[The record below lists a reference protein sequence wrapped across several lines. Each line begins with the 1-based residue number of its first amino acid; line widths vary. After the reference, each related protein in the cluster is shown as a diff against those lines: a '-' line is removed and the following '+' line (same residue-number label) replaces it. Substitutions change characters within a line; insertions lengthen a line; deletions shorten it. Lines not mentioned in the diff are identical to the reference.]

1 MGKKKVMLCMGTRPE
16 IIKMAPLHRA
26 LHTIGMETVVFHTGQ
41 HREIAMSL
49 YRLFGITPTVQVDA
63 LERKGGSLAELGA
76 ALLEQSH
83 HAIAA
88 QKPDIVLVHGD
99 TSSALYAA
107 LAAFYLEVSIGHV
120 EAGLRTNDPYDPF
133 PEEINRQLIA
143 RVARWHFAPT
153 QGARDSLH
161 AEGIKA
167 SAIHRVGNTAV
178 DAALDVAQRTETN
191 PALVE
196 WPAALQG
203 LALSL
208 PGRKLI
214 LVTAHRRENWGRGI
228 DEIAQAASALVD
240 LEPDTIVVWPV
251 HPNPQVRDTVHAGT
265 AAARQRHPQRLL
277 LSEPLDY
284 ACLVAMLKRSWLV
297 MTDSGGIQEEAA
309 AFGTPVLVLRDTT
322 ERPEL
327 IAQGGGVIVG
337 TDPQAILGAARPLLR
352 AAESR
357 ATMVAKRNP
366 FGDGLAARRIASIL
380 DSSDVHDPGH
390 TRPAELED
398 Y

>member
-1 MGKKKVMLCMGTRPE
+1 MGKKVMLCMGTRPE
-16 IIKMAPLHRA
+16 IIKMAPVHRA
-26 LHTIGMETVVFHTGQ
+26 LRAIGMEAVVFHTGQ
-41 HREIAMSL
+41 HRELAMSL
-49 YRLFGITPTVQVDA
+49 YRLFDITPAVQVDA

-76 ALLEQSH
+76 ALMEQSH

-143 RVARWHFAPT
+143 RLARWHFAPT

-161 AEGIKA
+161 AEGIA
-167 SAIHRVGNTAV
+167 AGAIHKVGNTAV
-178 DAALDVAQRTETN
+178 DAALDVAYRTEAD
-191 PALVE
+191 PSIAE
-196 WPAALQG
+196 WPAG
-203 LALSL
+203 LRDLSL
-208 PGRKLI
+208 HAPGRKLI
-214 LVTAHRRENWGRGI
+214 LITAHRRENWGRGI
-228 DEIAQAASALVD
+228 ADIAQAVAALVD
-240 LEPDTIVVWPV
+240 LEPEVIVVWPV
-251 HPNPQVRDTVHAGT
+251 HPNPQVRDAVHAGT
-265 AAARQRHPQRLL
+265 AAARQRHPQRLI

-309 AFGTPVLVLRDTT
+309 AFGTPVLVLRETT

-337 TDPQAILGAARPLLR
+337 TDPQTILGAARPLLR

-357 ATMVAKRNP
+357 AAMVVKRNP
-366 FGDGLAARRIASIL
+366 FGDGSAARRIASIL

>member
-1 MGKKKVMLCMGTRPE
+1 MRKKVMLCMGTRPE
-16 IIKMAPLHRA
+16 IIKMAPVHRA
-26 LHTIGMETVVFHTGQ
+26 LRAIGLEPIVFHTGQ

-49 YRLFGITPTVQVDA
+49 YRLFGITPAVQVNE

-83 HAIAA
+83 HAIEA

-120 EAGLRTNDPYDPF
+120 EAGLRTNDPYNPF

-161 AEGIKA
+161 AEGIA
-167 SAIHRVGNTAV
+167 PSAIHRVGNTAV
-178 DAALDVAQRTETN
+178 DAALEVAHRVEAN
-191 PALVE
+191 PGLVE
-196 WPAALQG
+196 WPAALQE
-203 LALSL
+203 LALSA

-228 DEIAQAASALVD
+228 AEIALAVAALVD
-240 LEPDTIVVWPV
+240 LEPDVIVVWPV
-251 HPNPQVRDTVHAGT
+251 HPNPQVRDAVHSGT
-265 AAARQRHPQRLL
+265 AAARQRHPGRLL
-277 LSEPLDY
+277 LSDPLDY

-309 AFGTPVLVLRDTT
+309 AFGTPVLVLRETT

-327 IAQGGGVIVG
+327 IEHGGGVVVG
-337 TDPQAILGAARPLLR
+337 TDPQVILAAARPLLS

-366 FGDGLAARRIASIL
+366 FGDGSAARRIASIL
-380 DSSDVHDPGH
+380 DSSDVHEPGH

>member
-1 MGKKKVMLCMGTRPE
+1 MGKKVMLCMGTRPE
-16 IIKMAPLHRA
+16 IIKMAPVHRA
-26 LHTIGMETVVFHTGQ
+26 LRAIRMETVVFHTGQ

-49 YRLFGITPTVQVDA
+49 YRLFGITPAVQVDD
-63 LERKGGSLAELGA
+63 LDRKGGSLAELGA

-120 EAGLRTNDPYDPF
+120 EAGLRTYDPYNPF

-143 RVARWHFAPT
+143 RMARWHFAPT
-153 QGARDSLH
+153 QGGREALL
-161 AEGIKA
+161 AEGIAA
-167 SAIHRVGNTAV
+167 SAIHKVGNTAV
-178 DAALDVAQRTETN
+178 DAALDVAQRAEAD
-191 PALVE
+191 PALIE
-196 WPAALQG
+196 WPAALQD
-203 LALSL
+203 LSVSA

-228 DEIAQAASALVD
+228 ADIAQAVAALVE
-240 LEPDTIVVWPV
+240 LEPDVVVVWPV
-251 HPNPQVRDTVHAGT
+251 HPNPQVRDAVHAGT
-265 AAARQRHPQRLL
+265 QSTRQHHPGRLL
-277 LSEPLDY
+277 LSEPLEY

-337 TDPQAILGAARPLLR
+337 TDPQTILGTARPLLK

-357 ATMVAKRNP
+357 ASMVARRNP
-366 FGDGLAARRIASIL
+366 FGDGSAARRIASIL